1 VDENFAVSLQE
12 GAVTRPVQLFSRG
25 VQELTAFCFR
35 VALSQSIYGENL
47 PLLVVDDAFV
57 NLDDANFG
65 KAMQILNNLAQNSQ
79 VIYFS
84 CHERSKTN

>member
-1 VDENFAVSLQE
+1 MQENGS
-12 GAVTRPVQLFSRG
+12 THKVQYFSRG
-25 VQELTAFCFR
+25 IQELTAFCFR
-35 VALSQSIYGENL
+35 VALSQSVYGEL

-57 NLDDANFG
+57 NLDETNFA
-65 KAMQILNNLAQNSQ
+65 KAMQILKDLSTTTQ